1 MAAAIVDDVFSAAGE
16 VLSAQDSTR
25 KEFHC
30 AVLRALSKEP
40 SVADQAP
47 GTPAE
52 AESGLHSGL
61 PLPSSPAQPSLVS
74 LRAAAMGGVGIPACC
89 VLSFFFS
96 WGVLE
101 LAAIVL
107 PCASILPTHSSV
119 LQAFYLIIFL
129 PNPLSLMSC
138 KKASKS
144 WQIRLPF
151 CCLIGRGAEQRGK
164 LKEALLDV
172 ANRPPPPPF

>member
-1 MAAAIVDDVFSAAGE
+1 MAAAIVDDVLSAAGE

-40 SVADQAP
+40 SVTDQAP

-52 AESGLHSGL
+52 VESGLRSGL

-74 LRAAAMGGVGIPACC
+74 LRTAAMGGVRIPACC
-89 VLSFFFS
+89 VLSFFPG
-96 WGVLE
+96 GVFGVDCHCFTTRNHPLYPQFNPIS
-101 LAAIVL
+101 L
-107 PCASILPTHSSV
+107 
-119 LQAFYLIIFL
+119 YLIIFL
-129 PNPLSLMSC
+129 PNPRSLMSC
-138 KKASKS
+138 TEASKL
-144 WQIRLPF
+144 WKIRLSL

-164 LKEALLDV
+164 LKEAH
-172 ANRPPPPPF
+172 